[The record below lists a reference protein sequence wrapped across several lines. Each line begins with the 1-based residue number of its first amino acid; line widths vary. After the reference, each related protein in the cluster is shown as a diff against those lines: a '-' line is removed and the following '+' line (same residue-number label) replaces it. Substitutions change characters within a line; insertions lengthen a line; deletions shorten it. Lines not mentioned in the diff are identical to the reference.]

1 MTRYP
6 SKWSWN
12 RSHDNGTTKARGFM
26 KTLLLMLFLTAC
38 ATVSA
43 QQPLRGIR
51 NVLEVSY
58 NNSNYVLGSGMLGLG
73 DINGDGRPDF
83 AVSAANIGK
92 TFIYFGGKGVLD
104 NLLPDIAING
114 GGMMAKGDLNGD
126 GRMDLIVATRESL
139 LVYYG
144 KAISPTSPLAL
155 DTVPG
160 LVITGEGIIDFNRN
174 SFAVGDLNHDGFD
187 DLVVTNLDYN
197 QSRGKVY
204 VYMGRPIPTSV
215 PDFSAVGDTVESSYG
230 LRAAVAD
237 INGDGIPDLAVSSND
252 QRGFETIDVYYG
264 HTGWVFSKNGFD
276 QRFDSRE
283 SNWYALSSFSLVD
296 VNADGKSDISFG
308 YGPSTYFFYGRS
320 DSLKHTP
327 DLIIT
332 IPDTNEL
339 GGFQGHA
346 SNIGDINGD
355 GRNDF
360 ALTSSHGF
368 GGCLIVYLGGPR
380 PQAVAARCKGF
391 SNNSNTFS
399 IIVPLGDI
407 NGDGINDFGATA
419 PLDALGSPP
428 QDGYFV
434 ILSGDTTLITSA
446 RKELPILKQIHLSQN
461 YPNPF
466 NPETTIQY
474 ALAKSAHV
482 LLLVYESSGKEV
494 RRLVDE
500 RQNAGLQRVSW
511 DGRSSTAN
519 LVASGVYF
527 YTLFIDGIASE
538 TRKSLLLK

>member
-1 MTRYP
+1 
-6 SKWSWN
+6 
-12 RSHDNGTTKARGFM
+12 M

-237 INGDGIPDLAVSSND
+237 INGDGIPDWL
-252 QRGFETIDVYYG
+252 
-264 HTGWVFSKNGFD
+264 
-276 QRFDSRE
+276 
-283 SNWYALSSFSLVD
+283 
-296 VNADGKSDISFG
+296 
-308 YGPSTYFFYGRS
+308 
-320 DSLKHTP
+320 
-327 DLIIT
+327 
-332 IPDTNEL
+332 
-339 GGFQGHA
+339 
-346 SNIGDINGD
+346 
-355 GRNDF
+355 
-360 ALTSSHGF
+360 
-368 GGCLIVYLGGPR
+368 
-380 PQAVAARCKGF
+380 
-391 SNNSNTFS
+391 
-399 IIVPLGDI
+399 
-407 NGDGINDFGATA
+407 
-419 PLDALGSPP
+419 
-428 QDGYFV
+428 
-434 ILSGDTTLITSA
+434 
-446 RKELPILKQIHLSQN
+446 
-461 YPNPF
+461 
-466 NPETTIQY
+466 
-474 ALAKSAHV
+474 
-482 LLLVYESSGKEV
+482 
-494 RRLVDE
+494 
-500 RQNAGLQRVSW
+500 
-511 DGRSSTAN
+511 
-519 LVASGVYF
+519 
-527 YTLFIDGIASE
+527 
-538 TRKSLLLK
+538 